1 MLPENAVRNL
11 RQVAGILRG
20 IDLWDEDVV
29 RELIQ
34 TSRRLEMLADR
45 VEGKVVDLAGHPLM
59 VVPPGGR

>member
-45 VEGKVVDLAGHPLM
+45 VEGKVVDLAGHQLK
-59 VVPPGGR
+59 VVPPSGR